1 MEKNLAKNPGT
12 PPEVE
17 TFKIFQILMTSRE
30 AERQKKSEHSRK
42 ALGLDR
48 NLGRGVAT
56 KPLLSREFPCM
67 QVVPKVEGVWRI
79 LFRRF
84 VISD

>member
-1 MEKNLAKNPGT
+1 MEKNLVKSPGT

-17 TFKIFQILMTSRE
+17 TFKIFQILMTSRK
-30 AERQKKSEHSRK
+30 AERQKKSKHSRK
-42 ALGLDR
+42 TLGLDR